1 MKRIIFLLLAFM
13 LTVTTVH
20 ASPLKS
26 IHEFIRD
33 TPFPQ
38 EEHTIFFNPTPLI
51 VPLEMKKSDFLQFN
65 LSPDKNFTGEGT
77 LLSEPLA
84 WNMFNPHREL
94 KRGSETA
101 IPASCF
107 SGTLYPADR
116 SHGRDKPS
124 SRCQVHKPGDCQ
136 T

>member
-1 MKRIIFLLLAFM
+1 MSKMFSV
-13 LTVTTVH
+13 VTLD
-20 ASPLKS
+20 ASHSLM
-26 IHEFIRD
+26 
-33 TPFPQ
+33 T
-38 EEHTIFFNPTPLI
+38 EHTEPQ
-51 VPLEMKKSDFLQFN
+51 VCLE
-65 LSPDKNFTGEGT
+65 SPGAAFYSGRFD
-77 LLSEPLA
+77 
-84 WNMFNPHREL
+84 
-94 KRGSETA
+94 RGSETA